1 MPIAAVRQA
10 VVFGNVQVSTQA
22 LEFLATLEVP
32 VVYMTPYGRFVAAL
46 MPAPAK
52 NTSLRADQYRV
63 FADPA
68 RALALAKEVVRAKVA
83 NQRTLLMR
91 SLRTRPAGDPGT
103 TPEPSRGSDEPAAR
117 DMADLLARLDRV
129 GDLGALLGT
138 EGQAASLYFGEFG
151 RMLHFPQFCDGRSPK
166 TPGNPGVPWINA
178 VHGGSRGGAE
188 TRQPLEFPGK
198 TANSRGRKLRK
209 VQEDAQ
215 GPGFGPPVRLPLS

>member
-117 DMADLLARLDRV
+117 DMADLLARPRWRPRSAPGNGRSGRL
-129 GDLGALLGT
+129 ALL
-138 EGQAASLYFGEFG
+138 
-151 RMLHFPQFCDGRSPK
+151 RR
-166 TPGNPGVPWINA
+166 V
-178 VHGGSRGGAE
+178 R
-188 TRQPLEFPGK
+188 
-198 TANSRGRKLRK
+198 
-209 VQEDAQ
+209 EDAA
-215 GPGFGPPVRLPLS
+215 LSAIL